1 MAALNVSL
9 IEYVSKDNQTVYNI
23 AVGNAELPICHS
35 VGKEVKTCTSA
46 SDAVGASAML
56 CTLDLF
62 YGLTNAELWS
72 DAYSNAILLETLKPH
87 ISILPPSW
95 TSSNSNANK
104 DKGVRVRPST
114 PQAQILVQ
122 LRPGDQFIISSRR
135 FSLTISEPDPVLFTP
150 SISEHST
157 VVDLEEDEVD
167 NTDINLPREDNA
179 NVDAASASA
188 SHPSLP
194 GDEIDLLG
202 SANVVAAEDRP
213 MYSTETVDRFEQI
226 GKEFSDENSPSKTA
240 GQEQQNDVA
249 REEDMQEQNGEPH
262 AHDVSIIA
270 SNEGRPEQET
280 ALVELEAAKVPHK
293 VVSAGNRTWFEG
305 NQSDVEALPV
315 AAISPKL
322 ARSGSETS
330 PTPSET
336 EATDSRTLLA
346 PTITDD
352 DKRLGND
359 ADVSSILNQA
369 QPKPMP
375 EAEEN
380 QQIINEQPPETAQ
393 YPNMVQAT
401 EYHERH
407 LIDRCITPSSPTIGR
422 ASSRQISNTILVADP
437 GVEKTGEGDPG
448 QPPIVLPQAEDEDT
462 QTSTIIRIDELFHL
476 AGVDSDLNN
485 NGSSP
490 GKVMATDVEAEPKE
504 KDWVEPGTDLAAIG
518 DGSMESGGDLDSPT
532 PVSHRA
538 RGRPRAV
545 QPSKL
550 KKSLKRKL
558 ESPEK
563 ETSLRLKTPAKRRKT
578 GDTESSME
586 STIEVRPRS
595 SRRKVTTSSQTSKR
609 EVRGVSGLSTEPH
622 FSSPSQRRAA
632 SQETRAG
639 SYDGPP
645 PHVLFSSNSTVDE
658 KAHLMGFFTRQGGRQ
673 VKAVEDCTIL
683 CVGPGQLKKT
693 SKLLLAVVLGKD
705 IVRDKWLVDSARQR
719 RLLDPV
725 PYFAEDSDREAE
737 WGTKLGD
744 AIARG
749 KAGTRPFADLA
760 IYFTPTLKKELGTGF
775 LELKEVA
782 LLGGAT
788 AVYARLPPK
797 GAGSLANILILASS
811 HDRDAS
817 TLAEAGWTCYGKNII
832 SLSILQGR
840 LNTES
845 FRLDLQQLPT
855 EVDSDRK
862 RKKR

>member
-1 MAALNVSL
+1 M
-9 IEYVSKDNQTVYNI
+9 
-23 AVGNAELPICHS
+23 
-35 VGKEVKTCTSA
+35 
-46 SDAVGASAML
+46 
-56 CTLDLF
+56 
-62 YGLTNAELWS
+62 
-72 DAYSNAILLETLKPH
+72 
-87 ISILPPSW
+87 
-95 TSSNSNANK
+95 
-104 DKGVRVRPST
+104 
-114 PQAQILVQ
+114 Q
-122 LRPGDQFIISSRR
+122 LRPGDQFVISSRR
-135 FSLTISEPDPVLFTP
+135 FSLKIFEPDPVLFTP

-157 VVDLEEDEVD
+157 VVDPEEDEVD
-167 NTDINLPREDNA
+167 NTDINLPRQDNA
-179 NVDAASASA
+179 NVDGTSASA

-240 GQEQQNDVA
+240 GQEQQYDVA
-249 REEDMQEQNGEPH
+249 REEDVQEQNGEPH
-262 AHDVSIIA
+262 SHDVSIIA
-270 SNEGRPEQET
+270 SNERGPEQET
-280 ALVELEAAKVPHK
+280 ALVKLEAAKVPHK
-293 VVSAGNRTWFEG
+293 AVSAGNRTWFEG
-305 NQSDVEALPV
+305 NQSDVEAFPV
-315 AAISPKL
+315 AAISPKS

-330 PTPSET
+330 PTPSDT
-336 EATDSRTLLA
+336 EATDLRTLLA

-352 DKRLGND
+352 DKPLGND
-359 ADVSSILNQA
+359 ADVSSVLNQA
-369 QPKPMP
+369 QPKPTP

-380 QQIINEQPPETAQ
+380 QQIINEHPPETGQ

-407 LIDRCITPSSPTIGR
+407 LIDRSITPSSPTVGR
-422 ASSRQISNTILVADP
+422 AESRQTSDTILVADP
-437 GVEKTGEGDPG
+437 GVEKTFGEEDPG
-448 QPPIVLPQAEDEDT
+448 QPPIVLPQAEDVDT
-462 QTSTIIRIDELFHL
+462 QTSTMARIDELFHL

-490 GKVMATDVEAEPKE
+490 GKVMTTDVEAEPKE
-504 KDWVEPGTDLAAIG
+504 KDWFEPGTDLAAIG

-532 PVSHRA
+532 PASHRA

-550 KKSLKRKL
+550 KISLKRKL

-563 ETSLRLKTPAKRRKT
+563 ETGLQLETPAKRRKT
-578 GDTESSME
+578 GDIESSME

-609 EVRGVSGLSTEPH
+609 EVRGISGLSTKPH

-632 SQETRAG
+632 SQETSAG

-645 PHVLFSSNSTVDE
+645 PRVLFSSNSTVDE
-658 KAHLMGFFTRQGGRQ
+658 KAHLMSFFIRQGGRQ

-683 CVGPGQLKKT
+683 CVGRGELKKT

-719 RLLDPV
+719 RLLDPM
-725 PYFAEDSDREAE
+725 PYSAEDSDREAE

-749 KAGTRPFADLA
+749 KAGARPFAGLA

-782 LLGGAT
+782 LLAGAT
-788 AVYARLPPK
+788 AVCARLPPK
-797 GAGSLANILILASS
+797 GADPSANIVVLAIS
-811 HDRDAS
+811 HDRDS
-817 TLAEAGWTCYGKNII
+817 PTLAEAGWTCHSKDVIP
-832 SLSILQGR
+832 LSVLQGR

-845 FRLDLQQLPT
+845 FRLDLQRSPA
-855 EVDSDRK
+855 EVRSERK
-862 RKKR
+862 RKKK